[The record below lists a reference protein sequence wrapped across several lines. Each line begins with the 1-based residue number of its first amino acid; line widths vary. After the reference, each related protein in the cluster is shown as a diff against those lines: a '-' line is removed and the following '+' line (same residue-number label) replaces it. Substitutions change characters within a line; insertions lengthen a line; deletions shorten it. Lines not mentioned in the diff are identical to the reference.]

1 MVSDFRLSLFVLSLA
16 LGVVFEASPARAFQT
31 GMPTLEWDDAAVPS
45 RHKIVLDRHSPL
57 FKSDDFNSPYAGF
70 KLVGHGKIK
79 VQLSSEAA
87 AGLFVPT
94 VQLFDERWKLI
105 DAYAPEALTY
115 EPARFL
121 HPDRLAIDFVI
132 APPVRG
138 RPVYLLIT
146 TTAADVVGST
156 PVQHPAK
163 RYSEARGQPVP
174 AIPDPQVPHSLY
186 GTLRVRLTPVGP
198 PTVTPPTVTPAAVP
212 SEGPAVLPETQA
224 HYLKAIA
231 AAVAARDTAK
241 ALRLLDEAETLGV
254 AGARDTFIEASAK
267 P

>member
-1 MVSDFRLSLFVLSLA
+1 MVMCFRLSPFVLTLA
-16 LGVVFEASPARAFQT
+16 LGVLFEASPAGAFQT
-31 GMPTLEWDDAAVPS
+31 GMPTLDWADAAVPS
-45 RHKIVLDRHSPL
+45 RHKVVLDAHSPL

-105 DAYAPEALTY
+105 EAYAPEACSY
-115 EPARFL
+115 ESARFL
-121 HPDRLAIDFVI
+121 HPDRLALDFVI

-156 PVQHPAK
+156 AVQHPAK

-174 AIPDPQVPHSLY
+174 SIPDPQVPHSLY
-186 GTLRVRLTPVGP
+186 GTLRVRLTPEGP
-198 PTVTPPTVTPAAVP
+198 PTVAPAAVP

>member
-1 MVSDFRLSLFVLSLA
+1 MYVRLSPFVLSLA
-16 LGVVFEASPARAFQT
+16 LGLMFEASSAGAFQT
-31 GMPTLEWDDAAVPS
+31 GLPTLDWADAPVPS
-45 RHKIVLDRHSPL
+45 RHKVVLDKQTPL
-57 FKSDDFNSPYAGF
+57 FKSDDFSSPYAGF
-70 KLVGHGKIK
+70 KLVGDGKIK
-79 VQLSSEAA
+79 VQLSSDAVKA
-87 AGLFVPT
+87 LFVPT
-94 VQLFDERWKLI
+94 VQLFDARWQLI
-105 DAYAPEALTY
+105 EAYAPAAFSY

-121 HPDRLAIDFVI
+121 YPDRLAIEFVI
-132 APPVRG
+132 DPPERG
-138 RPVYLLIT
+138 HPVYLLIT
-146 TTAADVVGST
+146 TTANDVAGST